1 MLKKGDIVWGTLYT
15 TSEDRNL
22 QQGRRPL
29 LLLGNDK
36 ACEYSP
42 IISVIPLS
50 SKQRKEKSI
59 PTHVLIKPADTLN
72 GKLKKDSVALTEQL
86 RCISNESLIGGRVDS
101 VNQETM
107 NEIEKNIKLQL
118 GIA

>member
-1 MLKKGDIVWGTLYT
+1 MLKKEDIVWGTLYT
-15 TSEDRNL
+15 TSEDRDL

-50 SKQRKEKSI
+50 SKHRKEKSI
-59 PTHVLIKPADTLN
+59 PTHVLIKP
-72 GKLKKDSVALTEQL
+72 ALTEQL

>member
-1 MLKKGDIVWGTLYT
+1 MLKKEDIAWGTLYT

-36 ACEYSP
+36 ACKYSP

-50 SKQRKEKSI
+50 SKHRKEKSI

-86 RCISNESLIGGRVDS
+86 RCGRVDS

>member
-1 MLKKGDIVWGTLYT
+1 M
-15 TSEDRNL
+15 
-22 QQGRRPL
+22 

-50 SKQRKEKSI
+50 SKHRKEKSI

-72 GKLKKDSVALTEQL
+72 GKLKRESVTLTEQL
-86 RCISNESLIGGRVDS
+86 RCISKESLIGGRVDS